1 MERPK
6 VEYRKLILAGLII
19 FYSVGVVIHLLE
31 YFADFLS
38 YLTPIFLLSIFL
50 VVITEETVD
59 KRFLVW
65 LIIAYFFTFLS
76 ELIGVKTGY
85 IFGNY
90 RYGENL
96 GVKIFDVPLIIGMNW
111 ISLILGSIGFASV
124 LKGSLWMKTVLTG
137 FLMIGFDLILE
148 NIAPKLN
155 YWFWQ
160 NGTIPMQNFLAWFII
175 SSILSY
181 FYFSLGLQKRLLF
194 ARYNFIIQF
203 VFFVS
208 LLISHLFFW

>member
-1 MERPK
+1 MERSK
-6 VEYRKLILAGLII
+6 IEYQKLILVGFII
-19 FYSVGVVIHLLE
+19 FYSVGVVIHLME
-31 YFADFLS
+31 YFSDYLS
-38 YLTPIFLLSIFL
+38 FLTPIFLLSIFL
-50 VVITEETVD
+50 VVTTEENFD
-59 KRFLVW
+59 KRFFVW
-65 LIIAYFFTFLS
+65 LIVAYFFTFIS

-96 GVKIFDVPLIIGMNW
+96 GVKIFDVPIIIGMNW
-111 ISLILGSIGFASV
+111 ISLILGSIGFVSL
-124 LKGSLWMKTVLTG
+124 LKGSVWMKTVLSG

-148 NIAPKLN
+148 HIAPKLN

-160 NGTIPMQNFLAWFII
+160 NDLIPFQNFLAWFFI

-181 FYFSLGLQKRLLF
+181 LYFSLGLKKRLLF

-203 VFFVS
+203 VFFVI
-208 LLISHLFFW
+208 LLISHLFFK